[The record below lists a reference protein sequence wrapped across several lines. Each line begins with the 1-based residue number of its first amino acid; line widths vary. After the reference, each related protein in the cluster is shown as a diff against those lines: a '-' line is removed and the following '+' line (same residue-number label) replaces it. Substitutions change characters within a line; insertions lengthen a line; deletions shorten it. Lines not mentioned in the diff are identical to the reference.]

1 MSIVTAHSVANES
14 LIQFYLLEDKR
25 LRLIREID
33 FNDTEKLLNE
43 GFADWAK
50 NLQKY
55 VGGELRQ
62 AGKDLKLIFTDTKH
76 FMKLTKTAGNL
87 AFKDVKKLAEN
98 DPAALALMISELVSM
113 VDPTGSLDIANAIA
127 YYVRGDT
134 FGAILSGICGAAT
147 AIGFAIEVG
156 SLGAGSAVGLPL
168 IALAKTI
175 KAIKIA
181 KNGSLVF
188 KLLKGLVGPARR
200 IVGWLV
206 TATKKFTGLKPVA
219 SLISRFFARAKNIL
233 ASLPKNATDAI
244 AYLSSNFDKVF
255 KQLFGAAETIS
266 KPALKATKSAGKK
279 LAKRAAKAKAGLK
292 AAEDVIKAKKAG
304 QAAEKTSKA
313 MGFASKGGSAAMVA
327 GTLATA
333 GSSIYRTAR
342 VGKFIR
348 NEINTLNTALC
359 KSERPK
365 DAKRCKNI
373 KFDYDQLRLVGPDP
387 KKPDFALDLL
397 SKKIK
402 DFADKEAAKQEKEL
416 QK

>member
-1 MSIVTAHSVANES
+1 MSIVTVHSVANES

-43 GFADWAK
+43 GFADWAN
-50 NLQKY
+50 NLKKY

-98 DPAALALMISELVSM
+98 DPAALALMISEVASM
-113 VDPTGSLDIANAIA
+113 ADPTGSLDLANAIA
-127 YYVRGDT
+127 YYVRGDN
-134 FGAILSGICGAAT
+134 FGATLSGICGAAT

-156 SLGAGSAVGLPL
+156 SLGTGSAVGLPL

-175 KAIKIA
+175 KAIKLA
-181 KNGSLVF
+181 KNSSLLL
-188 KLLKGLVGPARR
+188 KLLKLLVGPARR
-200 IVGWLV
+200 IVGWLA
-206 TATKKFTGLKPVA
+206 TATKKFVGLKPVA

-233 ASLPKNATDAI
+233 ASLPKKAADAI
-244 AYLSSNFDKVF
+244 AYITPNFDKLF
-255 KQLFGAAETIS
+255 RQLFGAAGTIS

-279 LAKRAAKAKAGLK
+279 LVKRAAKAKAGLK
-292 AAEDVIKAKKAG
+292 AAEDVIAAKKAAETTSG
-304 QAAEKTSKA
+304 AMKFAAQ
-313 MGFASKGGSAAMVA
+313 GGSAAMVA
-327 GTLATA
+327 GTLGAA

-348 NEINTLNTALC
+348 NQINNMNKALC
-359 KSERPK
+359 KSEDP
-365 DAKRCKNI
+365 DDTKRCKNI
-373 KFDYDQLRLVGPDP
+373 KFDYDQLRVVGPDP
-387 KKPDFALDLL
+387 DAEDIALGII
-397 SKKIK
+397 SSNIRK
-402 DFADKEAAKQEKEL
+402 FADKEAKKQEKEL
-416 QK
+416 

>member
-1 MSIVTAHSVANES
+1 MSIVTVHSVANES

-43 GFADWAK
+43 GFTDWAK

-98 DPAALALMISELVSM
+98 DPAALALMISEVASM
-113 VDPTGSLDIANAIA
+113 ADPTGSLDLANAIA
-127 YYVRGDT
+127 YYVRGDN

-156 SLGAGSAVGLPL
+156 TLGAGSAVGLPL

-175 KAIKIA
+175 KAIKFA
-181 KNGSLVF
+181 KNSSLLL
-188 KLLKGLVGPARR
+188 KLLKLLVGPARR
-200 IVGWLV
+200 IVGWLA
-206 TATKKFTGLKPVA
+206 TATKKFVGLKPVA
-219 SLISRFFARAKNIL
+219 SLISRFFARAKKIL
-233 ASLPKNATDAI
+233 ASLPKKAADAI
-244 AYLSSNFDKVF
+244 AYITPNFDKLF
-255 KQLFGAAETIS
+255 RQLFGAAGTIS

-279 LAKRAAKAKAGLK
+279 LVKRAAKAKAGLK
-292 AAEDVIKAKKAG
+292 AAEDVIAAKK
-304 QAAEKTSKA
+304 AAEKTSGA
-313 MGFASKGGSAAMVA
+313 MKFAAQGGSAAMVA
-327 GTLATA
+327 GTLGAA

-348 NEINTLNTALC
+348 NLINNMNIALC
-359 KSERPK
+359 KSEDPN

-373 KFDYDQLRLVGPDP
+373 KFDYDQLRVVGPDP
-387 KKPDFALDLL
+387 DAEDFALDLV